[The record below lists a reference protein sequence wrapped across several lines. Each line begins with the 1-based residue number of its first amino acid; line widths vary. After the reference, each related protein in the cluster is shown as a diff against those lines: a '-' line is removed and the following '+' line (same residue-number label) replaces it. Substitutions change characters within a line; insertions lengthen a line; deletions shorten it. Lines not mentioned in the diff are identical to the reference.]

1 MKITYKKGRG
11 DKIHVSVDG
20 EYAFTVDEVYFYALN
35 LKENADVTAEE
46 LKEIT
51 IKAGERRA
59 YNYAVSLLSRREHT
73 IKEITEKLKR
83 KGYGQFCEK
92 VTDRLVS
99 EGYLSDERFAKLY
112 VRELINL
119 KGYGIRR
126 IRDELYRKGISRE
139 IAEDAMN
146 EAEMPENR
154 LKELVEKKYMRYL
167 NDEKGVQ
174 KTINALLRSGYSY
187 GEIKDALREIADEND
202 IFEVDDE

>member
-20 EYAFTVDEVYFYALN
+20 EYAFTVDEVYFYSLN

-73 IKEITEKLKR
+73 VKEITEKLKR

-92 VTDRLVS
+92 VTDRLIS

-119 KGYGIRR
+119 KGYGKRR
-126 IRDELYRKGISRE
+126 IRDEL
-139 IAEDAMN
+139 
-146 EAEMPENR
+146 
-154 LKELVEKKYMRYL
+154 
-167 NDEKGVQ
+167 
-174 KTINALLRSGYSY
+174 
-187 GEIKDALREIADEND
+187 
-202 IFEVDDE
+202 

>member
-1 MKITYKKGRG
+1 
-11 DKIHVSVDG
+11 
-20 EYAFTVDEVYFYALN
+20 VDEVYFYALN